1 MKKLLALLLAAL
13 MVLTLVACGSVK
25 DDEKTP
31 DETTGVTETTANTE
45 ANKTEIAAP
54 VDILAKIWATYGED
68 EMFFAMGG
76 DFVNMVDNAPGAYD
90 LSDKEAAASQ
100 LVISENALAMVDGA
114 ATLFHAMNTNNF
126 TGVAYHVAEGA
137 TVQAFIADM
146 QNSIKNNQW
155 ICGFPEKLLVAEI
168 TEDYVVIA
176 FGESS
181 IMDTFEGK
189 LTAQFAT
196 AKVTV
201 EGLN

>member
-31 DETTGVTETTANTE
+31 NDTTGVTETTTNTD
-45 ANKTEIAAP
+45 ANKTEISAP
-54 VDILAKIWATYGED
+54 VDILSAIWATYGED
-68 EMFFAMGG
+68 ERFFSMGG
-76 DFVNMVDNAPGAYD
+76 DFVTMVDNAPGAYD

-100 LVISENALAMVDGA
+100 LVITEAALGMVDGA
-114 ATLFHAMNTNNF
+114 ATLFHSMNTNNF
-126 TGVAYHVAEGA
+126 TGVAYHIAEGA
-137 TVQAFIADM
+137 TAEAFIADM
-146 QNSIKNNQW
+146 KNSIKNNQW

-168 TEDYVVIA
+168 TADYVVIA
-176 FGESS
+176 FGETS

-189 LTAQFAT
+189 LTAQFST